1 MTRDMIERQNKDFR
15 IQITNLKTKLEMS
28 EIRHEGELKKLADEI
43 KQKDKTIIMMQTDI
57 SHLEKVLNAQK
68 DDMLKQINAAVANA
82 VSLATAPLQEELLK
96 SSNEILRLK
105 AIINKDSNNSSKP
118 PGSDGFKKIPNSR
131 EKSGRPR
138 GAPKGH
144 PGHRI
149 ALPDNL
155 DELVESGAVT
165 KRLIDHTDGSSE
177 YMSRY
182 VIDIEVSTTIT
193 EHRFLIGAKL
203 PEYLYNEVTY
213 GDGIRAV
220 AILLLNEGMIA
231 EERLSEIISGLTN
244 GAISISPATLEKFQS
259 VFSGKLED
267 NGVLEQIKSD
277 LLNGAVIHTDDTP
290 IRSTVKIEYLDN
302 GQAELVESKNTSFNV
317 TVRNYSNEYS
327 TIYTVNPKKD
337 MEGVIRDGIITG
349 FHGILSHDHE
359 AKFHNFGLLHAICGG
374 HLVRDLTGLHDLWMI
389 PWAEIMRKFVS
400 GMNKHKILDQEKN
413 ISKCDPEI
421 LASFESIYDE
431 LINRGRE
438 DFEHLDAAGFGYD
451 EFRKMLARL
460 TEYKDGYMLFMRNY
474 IAPFTNNLSERDLRS
489 EKTRQKVS
497 GLFRSWSGLQN
508 HVNIKSFISTAK
520 KRKMDLVKSI
530 SNVFSNV
537 PIFCD

>member
-1 MTRDMIERQNKDFR
+1 MTREMIERQNKDFR

-43 KQKDKTIIMMQTDI
+43 KQKDKTIIMMQTGI
-57 SHLEKVLNAQK
+57 SLLEKALNAQK
-68 DDMLKQINAAVANA
+68 DDMLKQIDEAVANA
-82 VSLATAPLQEELLK
+82 VSLATVPLQEELLK

-155 DELVESGAVT
+155 DELVESGDVT

-177 YMSRY
+177 YISRY

-193 EHRFLIGAKL
+193 EHRFLMGAKL
-203 PEYLYNEVTY
+203 PEHLYNEVTY

-244 GAISISPATLEKFQS
+244 GSIRISPATLEKFQS
-259 VFSGKLED
+259 VFSGKLKD

-290 IRSTVKIEYLDN
+290 IRSTSKIEYLEN
-302 GQAELVESKNTSFNV
+302 GQSELVESKNTSFNV
-317 TVRNYSNEYS
+317 TVRNYSNECS

-337 MEGVIRDGIITG
+337 MEGVIRDGIITD

-359 AKFHNFGLLHAICGG
+359 AKFYNFGLLHAICGG
-374 HLVRDLTGLHDLWMI
+374 HLVRDLTGLHDLWII
-389 PWAEIMRKFVS
+389 PWAEVMRKFVS
-400 GMNKHKILDQEKN
+400 GMNKHKILDQGKN
-413 ISKCDPEI
+413 ISECDPEI
-421 LASFESIYDE
+421 LASFESTYDE
-431 LINRGRE
+431 LISRGRNE
-438 DFEHLDAAGFGYD
+438 LEYLGVAGFGYD

-474 IAPFTNNLSERDLRS
+474 LAPFTNNLSERDLRP

-530 SNVFSNV
+530 SNILNNV
-537 PIFCD
+537 PVFCD